1 MDLRQCL
8 KPGHRWRDT
17 EAMLAET
24 DRRAAEALVAVEP
37 AWTGMRAAADALG
50 LGPHTLLHCGPPAA
64 PAHALVQPVLNSA
77 AVACV
82 FEGWA
87 EDLDEALALVRS
99 GSIRFEP
106 AQDRR
111 VATPMAAVVS
121 PSMQLIEMSDPGG
134 KARRCYAPINGGGH
148 GGSPVPRYGRRAPEC
163 VEFLRFLNGAVAA
176 LLHDACTEPLP
187 WLPIIDEALI
197 GGDDTH
203 LRHVAAHALLADTL
217 RGRLGTK
224 HAGTGA
230 EAFVRGSPFFHLNFW
245 MAAVRCV
252 LDGASGVVASSLVTA
267 FGGNGETFGLQVS
280 GLPGRWFTI
289 GATPPI
295 GRLREGFTAADTTG
309 AFGDSAVIEAFG
321 LGALAHRYAP
331 QMRELHAGHG
341 HADLLSLPAK
351 LLAVGHPRLPRSR
364 ARVGL
369 VARNVLAHGATPVV
383 ELGIVDRR
391 GEAGGLGAGLY
402 RPPID
407 PFAAACAALDAG

>member
-1 MDLRQCL
+1 
-8 KPGHRWRDT
+8 
-17 EAMLAET
+17 MLAEA

-37 AWTGMRAAADALG
+37 AWTGMRTAAEALG
-50 LGPHTLLHCGPPAA
+50 LEPHTLLHCGPPA
-64 PAHALVQPVLNSA
+64 PAGTLVRPLLNSA

-87 EDLDEALALVRS
+87 DDLDEALALVRS

-121 PSMQLIEMSDPGG
+121 PSMRLIEMSDLGG

-148 GGSPVPRYGRRAPEC
+148 GGSPAPRYGRRAPEC
-163 VEFLRFLNGAVAA
+163 VELLGFLNDAVAA
-176 LLHDACTEPLP
+176 LLDGACAEPLP
-187 WLPIIDEALI
+187 WLPIVDEALA

-203 LRHVAAHALLADTL
+203 LRHVAAHAHLIDTL
-217 RGRLGTK
+217 GARLDAS
-224 HAGTGA
+224 HAGTRA
-230 EAFVRGSPFFHLNFW
+230 EAFVREWPFFHLNFW
-245 MAAVRCV
+245 MAAVRCA
-252 LDGASGVVASSLVTA
+252 LDGAGRVESGSLVTA

-280 GLPGRWFTI
+280 GLPGRWFTV

-295 GRLREGFTAADTTG
+295 GRLREGFTAADATG

-331 QMRELHAGHG
+331 RMRELHAGHD
-341 HADLLSLPAK
+341 HEDLLSLPAK
-351 LLAVGHPRLPRSR
+351 LLAVEHPRLPLSR
-364 ARVGL
+364 ARAGL
-369 VARNVLAHGATPVV
+369 VARSVLAHRATPVV
-383 ELGIVDRR
+383 ELGVVDRR

-407 PFAAACAALDAG
+407 PFAAACAALDAR

>member
-1 MDLRQCL
+1 
-8 KPGHRWRDT
+8 
-17 EAMLAET
+17 MLAEA

-37 AWTGMRAAADALG
+37 AWTGVRTAAEAIG
-50 LGPHTLLHCGPPAA
+50 LEPHTLLHCGPPA
-64 PAHALVQPVLNSA
+64 PAGTLVRPVLNSA

-87 EDLDEALALVRS
+87 DDLDEALALVRS
-99 GSIRFEP
+99 GAVRFEP

-121 PSMQLIEMSDPGG
+121 PSMRLIEMSDLGG

-148 GGSPVPRYGRRAPEC
+148 GGSPAPRYGRRAPEC
-163 VEFLRFLNGAVAA
+163 VELLRFLNGAVAA
-176 LLHDACTEPLP
+176 LLDDACTEPLP
-187 WLPIIDEALI
+187 WLPIVDEALI

-203 LRHVAAHALLADTL
+203 LHHVAAHARLVDTL
-217 RGRLGTK
+217 RTRLGAS
-224 HAGTGA
+224 HAGTRA
-230 EAFVRGSPFFHLNFW
+230 EAFIREWPFFHLNFW
-245 MAAVRCV
+245 MAAVRCA
-252 LDGASGVVASSLVTA
+252 LDGAGGVASGSLVTA
-267 FGGNGETFGLQVS
+267 FGGNGETFGLQVG
-280 GLPGRWFTI
+280 GLPGRWFTV

-331 QMRELHAGHG
+331 RMRELHAGHG
-341 HADLLSLPAK
+341 HGDLLSLPAK
-351 LLAVGHPRLPRSR
+351 LLAVEHPRLPRSR

-369 VARNVLAHGATPVV
+369 VARSVLAHGATPVV
-383 ELGIVDRR
+383 ELGIVDRA